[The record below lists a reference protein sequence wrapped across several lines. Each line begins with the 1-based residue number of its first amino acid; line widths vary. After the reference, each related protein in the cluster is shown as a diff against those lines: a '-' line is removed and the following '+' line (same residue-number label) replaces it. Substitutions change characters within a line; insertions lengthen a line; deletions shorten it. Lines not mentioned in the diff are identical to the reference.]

1 MQGQNSH
8 IYIYGELTDYLTRQV
23 LPDTD
28 DERIR
33 QSLSHLLIDR
43 LGFFRNELVS
53 GRQITTSFAGQ
64 EVIST
69 IDIIACI
76 EKLPLMALRCAPGSL
91 VSRERAAIAAAR
103 ICDLQHQLPLA
114 VVYNGR
120 DAELLDCYTGKVL
133 ATGIGAIPSRKE
145 LEKWQK
151 KPLLPPQESKAQER
165 EKRILNTF
173 DKQYCCLSTKFTKKT
188 DAKKLE

>member
-8 IYIYGELTDYLTRQV
+8 IYIYGELTDYLTGQV

-33 QSLSHLLIDR
+33 QSLKHLLIDR
-43 LGFFRNELVS
+43 QGFSRSELLAN
-53 GRQITTSFAGQ
+53 RQITTSFAEQ
-64 EVIST
+64 DVIST
-69 IDIIACI
+69 IDIIACV
-76 EKLPLMALRCAPGSL
+76 EKLPLMVLRCAPGSL

-103 ICDLQHQLPLA
+103 ICDPHHQLPLA

-133 ATGIGAIPSRKE
+133 AAGIDAIPSRDE
-145 LEKWQK
+145 LGKWQEAA
-151 KPLLPPQESKAQER
+151 LLPPQENKAQER

-173 DKQYCCLSTKFTKKT
+173 DKQYCCLSST
-188 DAKKLE
+188 